1 MNLTDELVER
11 ISQIENGFKHIYSE
25 AESIIS
31 TYTSEESFKIA
42 EQLYGY
48 DVYQA
53 RMLTTII
60 LGHLAPKNKEA
71 YDFLKLRI
79 SFDTNWRVQEMLA
92 SAFDLFCKYTGYGN
106 SIPIINEWLNDSNP
120 NICRAV
126 TEGLRFWTKRP
137 YFKDNPKLAIE
148 LISRHKNHESEFVRK
163 SVGNA
168 LKDISRKHKL
178 LIEDELSTWDLTN
191 TRILLTYKYATKHL
205 NKPPKENKETK

>member
-1 MNLTDELVER
+1 MNLADELVER
-11 ISQIENGFKHIYSE
+11 ISGIENGFRHIYSE
-25 AESIIS
+25 AEVIIS

-42 EQLYGY
+42 GQLYSY
-48 DVYQA
+48 DAYQA
-53 RMLTTII
+53 RMLATV
-60 LGHLAPKNKEA
+60 LFGHLAHKDKGA
-71 YDFLKLRI
+71 YDFLKSRI

-92 SAFDLFCKYTGYGN
+92 TAFDLFCRYTGYEN
-106 SIPIINEWLNDSNP
+106 SIPVINEWLNDSNP

-137 YFKDNPKLAIE
+137 YFKDNPTSAIE
-148 LISRHKNHESEFVRK
+148 LISRHKDHESVFVRK

-178 LIEDELSTWDLTN
+178 LIEEELSTWDLTN

-205 NKPPKENKETK
+205 NKLIQNKPD

>member
-11 ISQIENGFKHIYSE
+11 ISKIENGFRHIYSE
-25 AESIIS
+25 AENIVS
-31 TYTSEESFKIA
+31 TYTNEESFEIA
-42 EQLYGY
+42 NHLYSY
-48 DVYQA
+48 EAYQA
-53 RMLTTII
+53 RMLATVIF
-60 LGHLAPKNKEA
+60 GHLAHKNKDA
-71 YDFLKLRI
+71 YDFLKSRI

-92 SAFDLFCKYTGYGN
+92 TAFDLYCKDIGYEN
-106 SIPIINEWLNDSNP
+106 SIPVINEWLNDNNP

-148 LISRHKNHESEFVRK
+148 LISKHKNHESTFVRK

-191 TRILLTYKYATKHL
+191 TGILLTYKYATKHL
-205 NKPPKENKETK
+205 NKQTHKSEETK

>member
-11 ISQIENGFKHIYSE
+11 ISKIENGFRHIYSE

-31 TYTSEESFKIA
+31 TYTNEESFKIA
-42 EQLYGY
+42 EQLYSY
-48 DVYQA
+48 EAYQA
-53 RMLTTII
+53 RMLAAVIF
-60 LGHLAPKNKEA
+60 GHLADKDKDA
-71 YDFLKLRI
+71 YDFLKSRI

-92 SAFDLFCKYTGYGN
+92 TAFDLLCKYTGYEN
-106 SIPIINEWLNDSNP
+106 SIPVINEWLNDNNP

-137 YFKDNPKLAIE
+137 YFKDNPKLALE

-205 NKPPKENKETK
+205 NKPTKKNEETK

>member
-11 ISQIENGFKHIYSE
+11 ISQIENGFRHIYSE
-25 AESIIS
+25 AENIIS

-42 EQLYGY
+42 ERLYSY
-48 DVYQA
+48 DTYQA
-53 RMLTTII
+53 RMLATVIF
-60 LGHLAPKNKEA
+60 GHLAHKDREA
-71 YDFLKLRI
+71 YDFLKSRI

-92 SAFDLFCKYTGYGN
+92 TAFDLFCKYTGYEN
-106 SIPIINEWLNDSNP
+106 SVPVINEWLNDSNP

-178 LIEDELSTWDLTN
+178 LIEDELLTWDLTN
-191 TRILLTYKYATKHL
+191 ARMLLTYKYATKHL
-205 NKPPKENKETK
+205 NKQTPKNEETK

>member
-1 MNLTDELVER
+1 MNLADELVER
-11 ISQIENGFKHIYSE
+11 ISGIENGFRHIYSE
-25 AESIIS
+25 AEVIIS

-42 EQLYGY
+42 GQLYSY
-48 DVYQA
+48 DAYQA
-53 RMLTTII
+53 RMLATV
-60 LGHLAPKNKEA
+60 LFGHLAHKDKGA
-71 YDFLKLRI
+71 YDFLKSRI

-92 SAFDLFCKYTGYGN
+92 TAFDLFCRYTGYEN
-106 SIPIINEWLNDSNP
+106 SIPVINEWLNDSNP

-137 YFKDNPKLAIE
+137 YFKDNPTSAIE
-148 LISRHKNHESEFVRK
+148 LISRHKDHESVFVRK

-178 LIEDELSTWDLTN
+178 LIEEELSTWDLTN

-205 NKPPKENKETK
+205 NKQIQNKPD

>member
-11 ISQIENGFKHIYSE
+11 ISKIENGFRHIYSE
-25 AESIIS
+25 AEKIVS
-31 TYTSEESFKIA
+31 TYTSEESFKISV
-42 EQLYGY
+42 QLYSY
-48 DVYQA
+48 DAYQA
-53 RMLTTII
+53 RMLATVIF
-60 LGHLAPKNKEA
+60 GHLAYKDKAA
-71 YDFLKLRI
+71 YDFLKSRI

-92 SAFDLFCKYTGYGN
+92 TAFDLFCKYTGYEN
-106 SIPIINEWLNDSNP
+106 SIPVINEWLNDSNP

-137 YFKDNPKLAIE
+137 YFIDNPKLAIE
-148 LISRHKNHESEFVRK
+148 LISRHKDHESAFVRK

-191 TRILLTYKYATKHL
+191 ARILLTYKYATKHL
-205 NKPPKENKETK
+205 KKQMSKNEETK

>member
-1 MNLTDELVER
+1 MDKLVDK
-11 ISQIENGFKHIYSE
+11 ISKIEHGFRHILSE
-25 AESIIS
+25 AENIVT
-31 TYTSEESFKIA
+31 TYSAEDSFKLA
-42 EQLYGY
+42 KQLYDY

-53 RMLTTII
+53 RMLATVIF
-60 LGHLAPKNKEA
+60 GHLAEKNKEA
-71 YDFLKLRI
+71 YDFLKSRI

-92 SAFDLFCKYTGYGN
+92 TAFDQLCKDIGYEN
-106 SIPIINEWLNDSNP
+106 SLSFINEWLSDSNP

-148 LISRHKNHESEFVRK
+148 LISRHKDSESVYLRK

-178 LIEDELSTWDLTN
+178 LIENELSTWDLKN
-191 TRILLTYKYATKHL
+191 ERILLTYKYATKHI
-205 NKPPKENKETK
+205 NKQTK